1 MFMKTT
7 HNITTLLRAGALLA
21 TAITWGS
28 LAQAQTCTATW
39 TGNAN
44 DGLWSNPA
52 NWSPRKVPG
61 PTSDACIP
69 AYASAGAITPVSVH
83 SLQIGTYG
91 GLLIES
97 KNSST
102 SFSVATSLS
111 NQGLIQLYG
120 VALSAASLDNMPGGN
135 INVYNQNSSITS
147 PAFSNDTADSN
158 GGGLYVGVGLTLR
171 LAYNPVQLQNG
182 ILSGGVWYVDDTGVL
197 IIPSDIS
204 QVTTT
209 PGAPIGSTVVQIDGR
224 GLIQDA
230 SGKNALVTLTSLG
243 SGAILGLGYGAPFVV
258 DQDLTSQGQ
267 INLGNGGSGNSLT
280 VKGTY
285 TQESGASMGMFGTL
299 NATSVIVQSG
309 SSLGGNGTIAS
320 SVTNDG
326 SMTLQGSMTVT
337 GSYSQA
343 AGAALTEYFASTLT
357 VISNATLS
365 GALNVTFSPKH
376 PPASGA
382 KYTAVTAGSLSGSF
396 TKHTAGFTLT
406 TNGNSITVTKQ

>member
-21 TAITWGS
+21 TAIIWGS

-39 TGNAN
+39 TGDAN

-204 QVTTT
+204 QLATT
-209 PGAPIGSTVVQIDGR
+209 PGSPIGSTVVQIDGR

-243 SGAILGLGYGAPFVV
+243 SGTILGLGYGAPFVV
-258 DQDLTSQGQ
+258 DQDLT
-267 INLGNGGSGNSLT
+267 
-280 VKGTY
+280 
-285 TQESGASMGMFGTL
+285 
-299 NATSVIVQSG
+299 
-309 SSLGGNGTIAS
+309 
-320 SVTNDG
+320 
-326 SMTLQGSMTVT
+326 
-337 GSYSQA
+337 
-343 AGAALTEYFASTLT
+343 
-357 VISNATLS
+357 
-365 GALNVTFSPKH
+365 
-376 PPASGA
+376 
-382 KYTAVTAGSLSGSF
+382 
-396 TKHTAGFTLT
+396 
-406 TNGNSITVTKQ
+406 